1 MSKKTDH
8 LAEVALQAK
17 IGEIGRLVSQG
28 KTIDEIAA
36 EFNRSRLGIYQM
48 LKAAGKKIVTLKALV
63 DLTERKNVD
72 LMDRIDVLLKKG
84 YSMSKIAKIVGV
96 SINGIYNAIAIGGK
110 QIIATGTKLVD
121 VDDLSEEGGEMIA

>member
-1 MSKKTDH
+1 MSEKIDH
-8 LAEVALQAK
+8 LAAVALQAK
-17 IGEIGRLVSQG
+17 IEEIGRLVSQG

-36 EFNRSRLGIYQM
+36 EFNRSKLGIYQI

-63 DLTERKNVD
+63 DSTERKNVD
-72 LMDRIDVLLKKG
+72 LMDRIDVLLKNG

-96 SINGIYNAIAIGGK
+96 SINGIYNAISIGGK

-121 VDDLSEEGGEMIA
+121 IDDLNKEGGD